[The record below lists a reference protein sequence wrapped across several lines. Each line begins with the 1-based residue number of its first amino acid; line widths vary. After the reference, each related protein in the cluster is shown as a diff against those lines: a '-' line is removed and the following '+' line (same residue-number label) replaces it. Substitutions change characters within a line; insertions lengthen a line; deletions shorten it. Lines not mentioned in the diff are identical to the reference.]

1 MTTHSSCIQ
10 EQSFCLLIMTI
21 GLAGGLTKPYKGLLP
36 AALTR
41 SEDLVIA
48 PLLHGGP
55 FKRAAFY
62 LPSFTGSPVNGSIS
76 SFIVSCSYCLS
87 SSN

>member
-1 MTTHSSCIQ
+1 MTT
-10 EQSFCLLIMTI
+10 
-21 GLAGGLTKPYKGLLP
+21 GLAGGLTQPYKGMVP
-36 AALTR
+36 AALKR
-41 SEDLVIA
+41 SEDLAAA

-55 FKRAAFY
+55 FKGAAFY
-62 LPSFTGSPVNGSIS
+62 LPFFTGSPVNRAII